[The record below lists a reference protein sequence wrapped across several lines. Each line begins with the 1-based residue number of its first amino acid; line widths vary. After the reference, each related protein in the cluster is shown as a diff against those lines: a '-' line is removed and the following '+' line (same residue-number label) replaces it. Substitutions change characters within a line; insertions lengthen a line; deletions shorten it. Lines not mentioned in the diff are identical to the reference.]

1 MDQLELDA
9 AKKLLLDFVPP
20 AGSVG
25 NVALMEKFQSANP
38 LLTREDYWLVR
49 NSLIEEGLLE
59 RGRGRGGSVHRVVAT
74 QSVPPV
80 QAPVAPAGEAALYDP
95 FHYAVRNGYV
105 KDNDIR
111 RYVSDET
118 AKQGRRNTGGKW
130 TRPDITLIAIRT
142 FLYLPKQ
149 LEVISFEIKP
159 SMDVALEG
167 VFEAAAHSAFA
178 HRSYVAFPD
187 PNPGSNE
194 QIDDPLFDRIFDE
207 CERFGIGLIL
217 FDIPVTWDSFDF
229 QVTARRHNPDPAS
242 VDNFIS
248 TQISAENQRELRDLL
263 A

>member
-1 MDQLELDA
+1 
-9 AKKLLLDFVPP
+9 
-20 AGSVG
+20 
-25 NVALMEKFQSANP
+25 
-38 LLTREDYWLVR
+38 
-49 NSLIEEGLLE
+49 
-59 RGRGRGGSVHRVVAT
+59 VHRVAA
-74 QSVPPV
+74 QSVTLTP
-80 QAPVAPAGEAALYDP
+80 APAPAVVSAGEAALYDP
-95 FHYAVRNGYV
+95 FHNAVRNGYV

-159 SMDVALEG
+159 SIDVALEG

-178 HRSYVAFPD
+178 HRSYVAFPE
-187 PNPGSNE
+187 PNPGSNG
-194 QIDDPLFDRIFDE
+194 QIDDPLFERIFDE

-263 A
+263 S